1 MSSLNSECNPYTYT
15 DRTSLSEFKEGKIK
29 GMEVNG
35 RQRGLLKINLASPVC
50 WNKFLDAK
58 DTIHQITLHLEDSL
72 AQEVIDV

>member
-1 MSSLNSECNPYTYT
+1 MSSLKNSECNPYTYT

-35 RQRGLLKINLASPVC
+35 RLKINLASPVC